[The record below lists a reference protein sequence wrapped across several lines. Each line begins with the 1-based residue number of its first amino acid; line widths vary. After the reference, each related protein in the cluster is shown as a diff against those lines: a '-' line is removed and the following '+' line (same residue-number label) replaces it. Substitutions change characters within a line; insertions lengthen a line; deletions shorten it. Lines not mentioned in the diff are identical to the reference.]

1 MPKGYIG
8 FTQFLYKVEE
18 EPEKEGSYAINDF
31 ELATRLSAFL
41 WSSMPDQELFD
52 LAYQGKLQDTA
63 ILAAQARRMLRDPK
77 AKRFAENFAVQWLGI
92 GKLLEK
98 EPIVDTDKFP
108 GFEINIRQSLYQ
120 ETVEYF
126 YFVLTGSKKSAGSDQ
141 QRLCFSQ

>member
-1 MPKGYIG
+1 
-8 FTQFLYKVEE
+8 
-18 EPEKEGSYAINDF
+18 
-31 ELATRLSAFL
+31 
-41 WSSMPDQELFD
+41 MPDQELFD

-126 YFVLTGSKKSAGSDQ
+126 YFVLTGSKNLLDLINSDYAFLNKDLATYYGECPGYHIISYADQ
-141 QRLCFSQ
+141 SCE